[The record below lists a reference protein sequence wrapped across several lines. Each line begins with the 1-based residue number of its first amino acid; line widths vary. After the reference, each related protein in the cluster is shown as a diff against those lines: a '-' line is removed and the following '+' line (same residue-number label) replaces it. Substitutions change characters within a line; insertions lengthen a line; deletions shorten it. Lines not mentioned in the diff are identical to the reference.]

1 MLTIDT
7 ALKVS
12 MNTGKKGTE
21 VSNYF
26 IEVNKALL
34 KYKDLIYTKI
44 IKENEKLKLNMNPL
58 KLNNKK
64 MYIYIIKSQNTE
76 ENNNLYK
83 IGKTENIKNRL
94 NSYNSGLANDNEL
107 LFWFETDNIDQVEGC
122 LTNLLSKTKY
132 RKNKE
137 VYDITFNELKIL
149 IKACD
154 LFIKTIE
161 TNKKNI
167 NKLENLEN
175 LKLVMEYK

>member
-107 LFWFETDNIDQVEGC
+107 LFWFETTNIDQVEGC
-122 LTNLLSKTKY
+122 LKNLLIRNKY

-137 VYDITFNELKIL
+137 IYDINFNELKSL
-149 IKACD
+149 IKICD
-154 LFIKTIE
+154 LFIKTLEI
-161 TNKKNI
+161 NKKNI
-167 NKLENLEN
+167 NKLDNLDN
-175 LKLVMEYK
+175 LKLVIKYK